1 MYRGSQQHGYDMG
14 VYVQKSNKVP
24 GRKLLVTQLL
34 LLALALVLN
43 LSLPEKS
50 ALVWTASAL
59 LTAAVLLTL
68 LSFRLAR
75 KHHEV

>member
-1 MYRGSQQHGYDMG
+1 MN
-14 VYVQKSNKVP
+14 VAPLNKSPV
-24 GRKLLVTQLL
+24 RTLTYSAIC
-34 LLALALVLN
+34 LALALVLN

-59 LTAAVLLTL
+59 LAAAVLLTL
-68 LSFRLAR
+68 ISFRLAR